1 MSKEFD
7 LFGPSESDNLQ
18 EELSKNSYSW
28 TNKLT
33 WVLMGVLIFVAGGS
47 FGIWS
52 ADKLKNDSAVSNQNK
67 QNKSQN
73 IAADNSASNSDA
85 TKNRGTNRGQGGQR
99 GGTVGVIKKIDGSVL
114 EMETPD
120 GKIVKVTSSETTRVL
135 STSSES
141 FAALKVGDSVSVLGD
156 TDANGAI
163 TSNLITKGEG
173 APRSA
178 GSNGNPPQTADQS
191 ANQGAKEKG
200 KTKGKGNNNKKNS
213 GSAPKSSSTG
223 TTEKS
228 IQGQPKGEGK
238 GGGNKGGGGALR
250 NPEFRKCLEDEGITI
265 TPGTRP
271 DMSDPKVAAA
281 FDKCRPL
288 LPQVNAE

>member
-18 EELSKNSYSW
+18 EELSKNSYRW

-33 WVLMGVLIFVAGGS
+33 WILIGALIFMAGGS
-47 FGIWS
+47 LGIWS
-52 ADKLKNDSAVSNQNK
+52 ADKFKNDSAVSNQNK
-67 QNKSQN
+67 LNKSQN
-73 IAADNSASNSDA
+73 IAADNSAGNSD
-85 TKNRGTNRGQGGQR
+85 TTRNRVTNRGQGGQR
-99 GGTVGVIKKIDGSVL
+99 GGTLGVIKKIEGSVL

-156 TDANGAI
+156 TDANGSI

-173 APRSA
+173 ALRGAS
-178 GSNGNPPQTADQS
+178 SNGNSPGTADQP
-191 ANQGAKEKG
+191 ANQGAKEKD
-200 KTKGKGNNNKKNS
+200 KTKGKGAKKNS
-213 GSAPKSSSTG
+213 GSAPKSSSSG
-223 TTEKS
+223 ATEKS

-281 FDKCRPL
+281 FEKCRPL